1 MIKKG
6 FLFAL
11 LFVALVNSVWAFDF
25 YAVCS
30 TGQTLYYNITD
41 ANNHYVEVTYP
52 GYNGWDSYTLPTG
65 NLSIPASVSNGS
77 ISYTVKTIGNNAFAG
92 CSGITQLTIPSSVV
106 SIGNSAFHMNSFESL
121 TLPSSVKKIGQLAF
135 YSYSLTTIA
144 FTNSLEEVGE
154 DAFGNANTPW
164 YQNQPDGLVY
174 AGSVL
179 YKYKGTM
186 PSNTNVSVPSGIK
199 GIAGQAFV
207 YCSNLSSITL
217 PSTLKCIGK
226 LAFYSCTGLTNIT
239 IPSSVTKICE
249 GAFMD
254 CGYITSVNYN
264 AQNCYTDLTSYAPFQ
279 GCYSFSTIIIGSGV
293 QRIPAN
299 LFRNCNH
306 LTGTLSFPS
315 SLKRIDYY
323 AFYGCSGIS
332 GNLTI
337 PSSVDT
343 IGNLAFGDCSGIT
356 SITYNATNCN
366 TQGSYNPFYNCSS
379 VSSITIGSNVQNIPS
394 FLFYNLSSVTGSIV
408 IPNSVT
414 SVGMNAFSNCSS
426 ITSVTLGTGLTQI
439 AAGAFYGMTSLQSIT
454 LNSVNCHSE
463 NGAILFM
470 GDQINSLT
478 IGNNVHF
485 IPEGLVYNCPLL
497 TTVSLPNSL
506 TGIGDYTF
514 YGCGLNGTLT
524 IPQSVTSI
532 GNATFGANS
541 NLTTIE
547 ILSSNPPLCGD
558 NAFVGDYNATVVV
571 PCGSVSAYQSAPVW
585 SYFVNIQETGG
596 CTHQISVSANP
607 SNGGS
612 VTGGGIYN
620 SGANCTVTASPNS
633 NYSFVNWTENGTP
646 VSSSPTYSF
655 IVNDDRTL
663 TANFQYQQPSTYT
676 ISASADP
683 ANGGTISGTG
693 TYTQGQTCTLI
704 ASANS
709 GFVFLNWTENGNVVS
724 TNTNYSFTV
733 TSNRTLVAHFAANP
747 TTYTITVSADPSN
760 GGTVTG
766 GGTYQQGQQ
775 CTVSAT
781 SNSNYTFIK
790 WTENGTQ
797 VSTNPTYSFT
807 VNSNRTLVAHF
818 QNQPSQ
824 YTITLS
830 ANPTNGGTVSG
841 GGTFSQGQTCTVTA
855 NANPSYS
862 FVNWTENGTQV
873 STNSTYSFT
882 VTGNRTL
889 VANFSYSP
897 TGYVINAT
905 AEPSYGGLVSG
916 GGTYNQGQTCTLIA
930 TPNPN
935 YDFVNWTEGGNV
947 VSTSPTYSFTVNG
960 NRTLVAHFES
970 QVYTISVSAN
980 PTDGGT
986 VYGGGDY
993 SAGITCHLIAVPNNN
1008 YSFLNWT
1015 ENGVAVSS
1023 ESDYS
1028 FVVTGNR
1035 TLVAS
1040 FVFYDSLEE
1049 DATNDINI
1057 YPNPVKD
1064 IIHIEGIDFAKIEII
1079 NAMGQLLLSQE
1090 PTNGSVELNLR
1101 HLNSGIYLVK
1111 VYWNGGVVCHR
1122 LVKE

>member
-1 MIKKG
+1 MAKKV
-6 FLFAL
+6 FLFVL

-52 GYNGWDSYTLPTG
+52 GYNGWYSYTLPTG

-199 GIAGQAFV
+199 GIAGQAFIG
-207 YCSNLSSITL
+207 CSNMASITL
-217 PSTLKCIGK
+217 PNTLKCIGK
-226 LAFYSCTGLTNIT
+226 QAFYSCTGLTNIT

-249 GAFMD
+249 GAFID

-264 AQNCYTDLTSYAPFQ
+264 AQICYTEASGYQPFY
-279 GCYSFSTIIIGSGV
+279 GCYSLSTLIIGSGV

-299 LFRNCNH
+299 LFRNCDH
-306 LTGTLSFPS
+306 LTGTLSLPS

-343 IGNLAFGDCSGIT
+343 LGNLAFGDCSGIT

-394 FLFYNLSSVTGSIV
+394 FLFYNLSGVTGSIV

-463 NGAILFM
+463 NGTILFM

-478 IGNNVHF
+478 IGNNVQF

-532 GNATFGANS
+532 GNAAFGANS

-547 ILSSNPPLCGD
+547 MLSSNPPLCGD

-585 SYFVNIQETGG
+585 SYFVNIQENGD
-596 CTHQISVSANP
+596 CTHQISVLANP

-620 SGANCTVTASPNS
+620 SGANCTVTATPNS

-655 IVNDDRTL
+655 IVNADRTL
-663 TANFQYQQPSTYT
+663 VANFQYQQPSTYT
-676 ISASADP
+676 INTTADP
-683 ANGGTISGTG
+683 ANGGTISGAG

-709 GFVFLNWTENGNVVS
+709 GFVFLNWTENG
-724 TNTNYSFTV
+724 
-733 TSNRTLVAHFAANP
+733 
-747 TTYTITVSADPSN
+747 
-760 GGTVTG
+760 
-766 GGTYQQGQQ
+766 
-775 CTVSAT
+775 
-781 SNSNYTFIK
+781 
-790 WTENGTQ
+790 TQ
-797 VSTNPTYSFT
+797 VSTNPTYGFT

-855 NANPSYS
+855 NANPNYS
-862 FVNWTENGTQV
+862 FENWTENGTQV
-873 STNSTYSFT
+873 SANSTYSFT

-916 GGTYNQGQTCTLIA
+916 AGTYNQGRTCTLIA
-930 TPNPN
+930 TSNPN

-1035 TLVAS
+1035 TLTAN
-1040 FVFYDSLEE
+1040 FVFYDGINELE
-1049 DATNDINI
+1049 DAVSV
-1057 YPNPVKD
+1057 YPNLTSNKVY
-1064 IIHIEGIDFAKIEII
+1064 IEGNRLRKIEVY
-1079 NAMGQLLLSQE
+1079 NAMGALVVSEVLSDSH
-1090 PTNGSVELNLR
+1090 TELDLQ
-1101 HLNSGIYLVK
+1101 HLSAGIYCLRI
-1111 VYWNGGVVCHR
+1111 YTEDGVFIQSV
-1122 LVKE
+1122 VKE